1 MKGTLLTLWTQLK
14 IAVQNLLIRRFGL
27 QLVRLPPGH
36 AANLRQFFGRIA
48 PITTDHPLIR
58 LGSETDGGYLVPD
71 DLQGIGVCFSP
82 GVSSCADFERDLT
95 ARGIKCFLADYSVEG
110 PPVTGPLIVF
120 EKKFIGTVNDSIYMT
135 LDSWVAR
142 NASGAD
148 NNLILQMDIEGGEY
162 EVLLSSSV
170 ALLRRFR
177 IIVLEAHYMEQL
189 LTATGFTLIKAVFD
203 KLCDAGFDVVHAHP
217 NNTMSPITY
226 GDFVIPQVM
235 EFSFLRRDRAM
246 HGTPTHS
253 FPHPLDRPNDVSKA
267 DYPLPDCW
275 YQRLT
280 P

>member
-1 MKGTLLTLWTQLK
+1 MLGTQLK

-36 AANLRQFFGRIA
+36 ADNLRQFLSRIA

-71 DLQGIGVCFSP
+71 DLQGIDVCFSP
-82 GVSSCADFERDLT
+82 GVSSCADFERDLN
-95 ARGIKCFLADYSVEG
+95 ARGIKCFLADYSVEA

-120 EKKFIGTVNDSIYMT
+120 EKKFIGTVNDSIHLT

-142 NASGAD
+142 HASGAD
-148 NNLILQMDIEGGEY
+148 DNLILQMDIEGAEW

-177 IIVLEAHYMEQL
+177 IIVLEAHFMEQL
-189 LTATGFTLIKAVFD
+189 LTATGFTLIKAAFD
-203 KLCDAGFDVVHAHP
+203 KLCDAGFEVVHAHP

-226 GDFVIPQVM
+226 GEFVIPQVM
-235 EFSFLRRDRAM
+235 EFSFLRKDRAT
-246 HGTPTHS
+246 HGTLTNS
-253 FPHPLDRPNDVSKA
+253 FPHPLDRPNDTSKA
-267 DYPLPDCW
+267 DYPLPNCW
-275 YQRLT
+275 YQPKR
-280 P
+280 PANPH

>member
-1 MKGTLLTLWTQLK
+1 LTLWTQLK
-14 IAVQNLLIRRFGL
+14 IAVQNLLIRRFAL

-36 AANLRQFFGRIA
+36 EEKLRRLLSRIA

-71 DLQGIGVCFSP
+71 DLQGIGACFSP
-82 GVSSCADFERDLT
+82 GVSSCADFERDLN
-95 ARGIKCFLADYSVEG
+95 ARGIKCFLADYSVEA

-120 EKKFIGTVNDSIYMT
+120 EKKFIGTVNDAIYMT

-142 NASGAD
+142 YASGTE
-148 NNLILQMDIEGGEY
+148 NNLLLQMDIEGAEY
-162 EVLLSSSV
+162 EVLLSSSL

-177 IIVLEAHYMEQL
+177 IIVLEAHHIEQL

-203 KLCDAGFDVVHAHP
+203 KLYEAGFEVVHAHP
-217 NNTMSPITY
+217 NNSMRPITY

-235 EFSFLRRDRAM
+235 EFSFLRKDRAM
-246 HGTPTHS
+246 RATPTHS

-275 YQRLT
+275 YQRVSD
-280 P
+280 